1 MQIPQAGSKLFTW
14 FIDLSQPQDAYIYT
28 MAVDALAPSVTMPS
42 AAMILITQNQQV
54 FVANEEEFQLHT
66 SP

>member
-1 MQIPQAGSKLFTW
+1 MH
-14 FIDLSQPQDAYIYT
+14 IYT

-42 AAMILITQNQQV
+42 AAMILIMQNQQV